1 MSGVTVAK
9 GDPRGIFYDLFPD
22 DQAAELTMRAQIL
35 NALQKWIDA
44 QEIRQADIGRVLGIP
59 QPRNSEIKAG
69 NFDRFSLDRLVQIA
83 QRAGLKLE
91 LNITTYD

>member
-1 MSGVTVAK
+1 MSGVTVVK
-9 GDPRGIFYDLFPD
+9 GDPRGVFYDLFPD

-44 QEIRQADIGRVLGIP
+44 QDIRQADIGKVLGIP
-59 QPRNSEIKAG
+59 QTRISEIKAG
-69 NFDRFSLDRLVQIA
+69 NVDRFSLDRLVQIV

-91 LNITTYD
+91 PNIAT

>member
-1 MSGVTVAK
+1 MVK
-9 GDPRGIFYDLFPD
+9 GDPRGVFYDLFPD

-44 QEIRQADIGRVLGIP
+44 QDIRQADIGKVLGIP
-59 QPRNSEIKAG
+59 QTRISEIKAG
-69 NFDRFSLDRLVQIA
+69 NVDRFSLDRLVQIV

-91 LNITTYD
+91 PNIAT